1 MAKTV
6 TTSRALVRNT
16 FFNLLMLMSNA
27 IIGFLLVR
35 FFLGRFGE
43 ARYGVWVLIGEL
55 FRYRM
60 LLGLGLNSAINRRIP
75 MYLAQDDEEGIR
87 KVVSTALFFFTM
99 VAVVLVLLSI
109 LFAVKIGDW
118 FTMFTINP
126 ELVRTASALTL
137 VVGISFAASTPL
149 QLTTAVLSGLQR
161 YDMVSITT
169 VVVLTL
175 RTVLTVVLLLH
186 GYGLLTLGLI
196 YGLSEIVARGVQHIL
211 ARQLL
216 PVGYLSWKHVDGT
229 LLKEMLFYG
238 MNTFLYAMGAL
249 IIFRA
254 SVMIAGIYLPSEA
267 VSQLYVSV
275 QALLL
280 LSEFVQAFTTS
291 IKPAVSDLDTR
302 DDQTRVRQIAFLTQK
317 YSLLI
322 LIPAGVFLILMGREF
337 LTVYVGAKI
346 KDPATLQ
353 SMATLLAILTVGYCI
368 LLSQHSNYL
377 VLSGRGEHRVFGI
390 LTVVEAVLCVLV
402 AVYFVKV
409 LGWGLAGIAWSNL
422 VPMGLVAGIILPIY
436 FNRKMKISAWDSLR
450 HIWWPA
456 LLSTLPSVALIGVW
470 KYLAPPASWAG
481 LFLVVAAA
489 ATATMLC
496 GWFLG
501 MDTLEH
507 QRLLSVFRRGRGRPT
522 AQTAEITTAAPVQ

>member
-27 IIGFLLVR
+27 IVAFLLVR
-35 FFLGRFGE
+35 FFLGRLGE
-43 ARYGVWVLIGEL
+43 MRYGVWVLIGEL

-75 MYLAQDDEEGIR
+75 MYLAKDDEDGIR
-87 KVVSTALFFFTM
+87 RVVSTALFFFTI
-99 VAVVLVLLSI
+99 VGVVLVLLSI
-109 LFAVKIGDW
+109 VFALKIGDW
-118 FTMFTINP
+118 FTIDP
-126 ELVRTASALTL
+126 DLVRTASVLTL
-137 VVGISFAASTPL
+137 ITGFSLAASTPL
-149 QLTTAVLSGLQR
+149 QLTTSVLSGLQR

-169 VVVLTL
+169 VVVLTI
-175 RTVLTVVLLLH
+175 RTVLAVVLLLH

-196 YGLSEIVARGVQHIL
+196 YGLSEVVARGVQHVL
-211 ARQLL
+211 ARRLL
-216 PVGYLSWKHVDGT
+216 PVGYLSWKYVDRV

-238 MNTFLYAMGAL
+238 MNTFLYAIGAL

-254 SVMIAGIYLPSEA
+254 SVMIAGIYLTSES

-280 LSEFVQAFTTS
+280 LSEFVQAFTTA

-302 DDQTRVRQIAFLTQK
+302 DDQTRVRQITFLTQK

-322 LIPAGVFLILMGREF
+322 LIPAGAFLILMGREF
-337 LTVYVGAKI
+337 LALYVGSKI
-346 KDPATLQ
+346 GDPATLQ
-353 SMATLLAILTVGYCI
+353 SMATLMAVLTVGNCI
-368 LLSQHSNYL
+368 WLSQHSNYL

-390 LTVVEAVLCVLV
+390 LTVVEAGLCILV

-409 LGWGLAGIAWSNL
+409 LGWGLQGIAWSNL
-422 VPMGLVAGIILPIY
+422 VPMAVVAGIILPIY

-450 HIWWPA
+450 RVWCPA
-456 LLSTLPSVALIGVW
+456 IIGCIPSVAVLILW
-470 KYLAPPASWAG
+470 KHLSPPDSWG
-481 LFLVVAAA
+481 ELFAAVAATGA
-489 ATATMLC
+489 VTL
-496 GWFLG
+496 GVSWFVSL
-501 MDTLEH
+501 DSTER
-507 QRLLSVFRRGRGRPT
+507 QRLLRVFHRGGSRPA
-522 AQTAEITTAAPVQ
+522 AQQSCTVS